1 MKTYKLLLV
10 VLVMMSLFSCSSDT
24 DNSAEV
30 EDTESDEVETYILV
44 EVTNGGGVYLINQDG
59 EEVYNFD
66 LNYTLGND
74 ANLEDDG
81 SLVAIVKSNNT
92 DITFGG
98 YGGKFIKQNAD
109 KSIEWEVEYASSE
122 YNAHHDVETLPN
134 GNILFPVWEKVSA
147 DDATAAG
154 FSGGFDIYP
163 ESIVEMDPLTQ
174 EVVWQW
180 RMMDHVIQDHD
191 SAQAN
196 FGVVA
201 NNPRK
206 IDLNYNNSQTDG
218 DITHAN
224 GLTYDEENDLIYM
237 TVNYYSEVWV
247 IDHSTTTTEA
257 ATEQGGDQGLGGDLV
272 YRFGNPEVYDNEV
285 GEVTL
290 NRVHYPNLL
299 DNGNVLVFANQ
310 LNAGQSEAIEFD
322 LPDEFSLEVGVDN
335 EPTIAWS
342 FTDEN
347 LYSGFISSAVR
358 MDNGNTLIAEGV
370 AGTLWE
376 VSDSGEIIW
385 QYQIVSENL
394 WRAYVF
400 SSDSSAIQ
408 ALDIE

>member
-1 MKTYKLLLV
+1 MKTYKWLLV
-10 VLVMMSLFSCSSDT
+10 VLVMMSLFSCNSDT

-81 SLVAIVKSNNT
+81 SLVAIVKSSNT

-206 IDLNYNNSQTDG
+206 IDLNYNSSQTDG

-400 SSDSSAIQ
+400 SSDSLAIQ
-408 ALDIE
+408 ALDID